1 MTVQNRALS
10 RRWFDEIWNERRTD
24 TIEEFLGPES
34 VGHLPGGDM
43 TGAEPFK
50 QLHAEF
56 LAAFPDLK
64 VEVEDSI
71 SDGDNVVVRWRASGT
86 HDGDGLGFEATH
98 QPVSFRGITWFRI
111 EDGRFVEGWDSW
123 NQEALVQRLR
133 EGSDERRDLALK
145 VRQDMA
151 ARIRAVREDRF
162 GEHGGPELA
171 RRLNLPARTWY
182 NYENGVT
189 VPAEVLLGFIE
200 ETGVNPVWLLNGEG
214 PQYQSGK
221 QPELS
226 S

>member
-1 MTVQNRALS
+1 MSVQNRTLS

-71 SDGDNVVVRWRASGT
+71 SDGDNVVVRWRAAGT

-98 QPVSFRGITWFRI
+98 QSVSFRGITWFRI
-111 EDGRFVEGWDSW
+111 KDGKFVEGWDSW
-123 NQEALVQRLR
+123 NQEALVTAAPRGLGRRTGANAPLVKVAVRSHGPLASSERSGGGRALRRSWRPRAGAAYSTCRLGPGTTTR
-133 EGSDERRDLALK
+133 TASRSPPKVLLQIHRRD
-145 VRQDMA
+145 R
-151 ARIRAVREDRF
+151 REPRVV
-162 GEHGGPELA
+162 A
-171 RRLNLPARTWY
+171 QR
-182 NYENGVT
+182 
-189 VPAEVLLGFIE
+189 
-200 ETGVNPVWLLNGEG
+200 
-214 PQYQSGK
+214 
-221 QPELS
+221 
-226 S
+226 